1 MYTSTIWACDLWD
14 YWAFQMS
21 EVHPAALRCLF
32 TWYYFGQFGNQPRQS
47 FTLYTQQIGCTST
60 SNAHKLFR
68 CLLWFI
74 TTHFTILYSRYK
86 PYLYWQSLTFL
97 RLRGWLSHKRGMKC
111 WSPQDLVQKV
121 LTQASVCPK
130 WIKTN
135 CKISWWPTIRWKVEL
150 VVLNLGRG
158 LIHRK

>member
-1 MYTSTIWACDLWD
+1 MFTFTEWVCVLWICFNYRIIKIRHGVSN
-14 YWAFQMS
+14 YWFES
-21 EVHPAALRCLF
+21 CS
-32 TWYYFGQFGNQPRQS
+32 FGLFGNQLKPFS
-47 FTLYTQQIGCTST
+47 ILYTPLTNYMRMNLARMHSKYSLRST
-60 SNAHKLFR
+60 IIR
-68 CLLWFI
+68 
-74 TTHFTILYSRYK
+74 FTILYSRYK

-97 RLRGWLSHKRGMKC
+97 RLRGRLSHKRRMKF

-150 VVLNLGRG
+150 VVLNWGRG